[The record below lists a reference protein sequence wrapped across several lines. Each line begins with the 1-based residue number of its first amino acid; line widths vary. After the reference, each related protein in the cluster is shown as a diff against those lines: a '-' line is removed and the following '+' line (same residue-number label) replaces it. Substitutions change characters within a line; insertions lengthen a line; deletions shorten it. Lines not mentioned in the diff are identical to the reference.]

1 MRTKFSFT
9 PDHIKELE
17 ALMVKTRAGLADDAE
32 QERRAIAYA
41 IGLMETRVGDK
52 IGTKDDRPVMDFAA
66 SGDPTLS
73 NQFAGD
79 LRQDHPCVLDSKEHL
94 AELTSR
100 DAQSGLAFL
109 PIALADLRTLTMN
122 QRNRLAQGLG
132 KLAMDYDV
140 VLIDGGSIEDDEA
153 IASLVPIASQVVLV
167 AANGAL
173 DPARARDVVE
183 VLQVA
188 PERMAGVLL
197 SMSEPA

>member
-1 MRTKFSFT
+1 
-9 PDHIKELE
+9 
-17 ALMVKTRAGLADDAE
+17 
-32 QERRAIAYA
+32 
-41 IGLMETRVGDK
+41 
-52 IGTKDDRPVMDFAA
+52 
-66 SGDPTLS
+66 
-73 NQFAGD
+73 
-79 LRQDHPCVLDSKEHL
+79 
-94 AELTSR
+94 
-100 DAQSGLAFL
+100 
-109 PIALADLRTLTMN
+109 MN